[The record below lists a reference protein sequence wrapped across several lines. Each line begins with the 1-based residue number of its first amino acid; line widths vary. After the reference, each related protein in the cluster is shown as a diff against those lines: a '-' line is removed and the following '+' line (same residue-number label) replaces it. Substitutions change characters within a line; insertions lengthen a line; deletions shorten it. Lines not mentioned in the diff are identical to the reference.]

1 MPKMRNI
8 SQRQFVIA
16 GKTLKQGETGEF
28 PQSVI
33 DRHVASYAGELE
45 AVAGEVEQKAPIKEE
60 TPPVVAENETTETVA
75 DNATV
80 EETVEVK
87 ADSPKKY
94 PSQMNKKELKEYLTE
109 KGIPFPA
116 DASAKDLKELAK

>member
-28 PQSVI
+28 SQSVI

-45 AVAGEVEQKAPIKEE
+45 AVAGEIAVDIKVDAKDVIEKVE
-60 TPPVVAENETTETVA
+60 T
-75 DNATV
+75 
-80 EETVEVK
+80 
-87 ADSPKKY
+87 
-94 PSQMNKKELKEYLTE
+94 LKNDPELTE
-109 KGIPFPA
+109 EKAQEFVDSIKVESVESDNKYEVAVKVTA
-116 DASAKDLKELAK
+116 DAPTPKRRGRKPKAKE

>member
-8 SQRQFVIA
+8 SKRQFIIG

-28 PQSVI
+28 AQQVI
-33 DRHVASYAGELE
+33 DRHLAMYGNGELE
-45 AVAGEVEQKAPIKEE
+45 QVFDEPEQKAPIKEE

-80 EETVEVK
+80 EEVSED
-87 ADSPKKY
+87 APAPKKRGRK
-94 PSQMNKKELKEYLTE
+94 PKA
-109 KGIPFPA
+109 KG
-116 DASAKDLKELAK
+116 